1 MLTIKTNNLKESNN
15 MTTKPMTQI
24 KISFYGIAKGKRKV
38 LHHLLNIADIDGND
52 MLSPEDFN
60 MYERKAWQ
68 IVEEKGYR
76 LSPKNS
82 DSSHVTAQLCAYDA
96 QYDETSD
103 IIMVK
108 MLPKQQQTIMKRL

>member
-1 MLTIKTNNLKESNN
+1 MLTIKTNHLKESNN

-24 KISFYGIAKGKRKV
+24 KIAFFGIAKGKRKA
-38 LHHLLNIADIDGND
+38 LHHLLNIVDIDGND

-68 IVEEKGYR
+68 MIEEKGYR
-76 LSPKNS
+76 LSPNHS
-82 DSSHVTAQLCAYDA
+82 DSNHVTAQLCAYDA
-96 QYDETSD
+96 QYDEVSD

-108 MLPKQQQTIMKRL
+108 MLPKQQQIIMRRV